1 MFHFR
6 QFSVED
12 KQTAMKVGTDAV
24 LLGSWI
30 QPGNPGSILD
40 VGTGCGIIALMM
52 AQRTKA
58 IIDAV
63 EIDKKATEEA
73 IENVKISPWPARIKI
88 YHSSFQDFTE
98 KTSNKYDLVISN
110 PPFFENSLKSPDS
123 KRNLSRHNDL
133 LPVAELI
140 EGAAGCLKDDGIL
153 SVIVPASQEH
163 HWITEAKC
171 KGLLIKRSSLVYPR
185 AGKPAA
191 RIMIEFSP
199 VVAGAVLKE
208 ELYIRDSEGKYTEA
222 YINLTRD
229 FYLGL

>member
-30 QPGNPGSILD
+30 QPGNPGHILD
-40 VGTGCGIIALMM
+40 VGTGCGILALMM

-58 IIDAV
+58 AVDAV
-63 EIDKKATEEA
+63 EIEQKAAEEA
-73 IENVKISPWPARIKI
+73 IENAKNSPWPSRIKV
-88 YHSSFQDFTE
+88 HHTSFQVFTE
-98 KTSNKYDLVISN
+98 KSVSKYDLVISN

-133 LPVAELI
+133 LPVAALI
-140 EGAAGCLKDDGIL
+140 EGAAGCLKQDGIL
-153 SVIVPASQEH
+153 SVIVPASDER
-163 HWITEAKC
+163 HWVAEAKC
-171 KGLLIKRSSLVYPR
+171 KGLYIKRSCLVIPR

-199 VVAGAVLKE
+199 KITGAVSEE
-208 ELYIRDSEGKYTEA
+208 ELCIRDSEGKYTKA
-222 YINLTRD
+222 YIDLTRD